1 MRIYCKRL
9 IWFLT
14 IFYICHNDWFFT
26 TLFSIL
32 RPAIRRANHGGAQKR
47 MKKYLIT
54 GISGFVAYHFL
65 EHLNMLGEKVEVLGL
80 DLKIPQTIRDYSFE
94 NVKLSFVELNL
105 LEYRALEIA
114 VISFSPHYILHLA
127 SFSSVGKSWEMPL
140 ESFLNNT
147 NIFLNIAEIIRHNK
161 IACRILSVGSSEEYG
176 NVKESDILLKEDM
189 ILHPG
194 NPYAVARVSQEML
207 SKCYVDAYGL
217 DIILTRSF
225 NHVGARQRTDFA
237 IPSFA
242 KQISDGV
249 KQGQKEIKLSTGD
262 ISVIRDFIDV
272 RDVVSAYFA
281 LLKDGKRGEL
291 YNVCSGQGHSLKEV
305 INLLAKIFN
314 VKVITETDPKRVR
327 PIDSRIIIGSFE
339 KIKEHT
345 SWQPKFKLEESL
357 KAVAGSI

>member
-1 MRIYCKRL
+1 
-9 IWFLT
+9 
-14 IFYICHNDWFFT
+14 
-26 TLFSIL
+26 
-32 RPAIRRANHGGAQKR
+32 

-54 GISGFVAYHFL
+54 GIGGFVAYHFL
-65 EHLNMLGEKVEVLGL
+65 ERLSALGEEAEVLGL
-80 DLKIPQTIRDYSFE
+80 DLKIPQDVKDYSFK
-94 NVKLSFVELNL
+94 NVKLSLVELNL

-114 VISFSPHYILHLA
+114 VVSFSPNYIAHLA

-147 NIFLNIAEIIRHNK
+147 NIFLNIAEIARHNK
-161 IACRILSVGSSEEYG
+161 ISCRILSVGSSEEYG
-176 NVKESDILLKEDM
+176 NVKESDIPLKENM
-189 ILHPG
+189 VLHPG

-207 SKCYVDAYGL
+207 SKCYVDAYKL

-225 NHVGARQRTDFA
+225 NHVGAKQRTDFA

-249 KQGQKEIKLSTGD
+249 KQGQKEIKLYTGD

-281 LLKDGKRGEL
+281 LLENGKTGEL

-305 INLLAKIFN
+305 VDLLAKIFN
-314 VKVITETDPKRVR
+314 VKVATETDPKRVR
-327 PIDSRIIIGSFE
+327 PIDNRIIIGSFE

-345 SWQPKFKLEESL
+345 GWQPKFELEDSL
-357 KAVAGSI
+357 KAVVNG

>member
-1 MRIYCKRL
+1 
-9 IWFLT
+9 
-14 IFYICHNDWFFT
+14 
-26 TLFSIL
+26 
-32 RPAIRRANHGGAQKR
+32 

-65 EHLNMLGEKVEVLGL
+65 EHLNTLGEKAEVLGL
-80 DLKIPQTIRDYSFE
+80 DLKISQDVRDYSFE
-94 NVKLSFVELNL
+94 NIKINFVELNL

-114 VISFSPHYILHLA
+114 VVAFSPNYIVHLA

-147 NIFLNIAEIIRHNK
+147 NIFLNIAEIVRHNK

-176 NVKESDILLKEDM
+176 NVKESDIPLKENM
-189 ILHPG
+189 LLRPG

-207 SKCYVDAYGL
+207 SKCYVEAYKL

-249 KQGQKEIKLSTGD
+249 EQGQKEIKLFTGD

-281 LLKDGKRGEL
+281 LLKSGKSGEL
-291 YNVCSGQGHSLKEV
+291 YNVCSGKGHSLKEV
-305 INLLAKIFN
+305 VDLLAKIFD
-314 VKVITETDPKRVR
+314 VQVITETDPKRVR
-327 PIDSRIIIGSFE
+327 PIDNRIIIGCFE
-339 KIKEHT
+339 KINEHT
-345 SWQPKFKLEESL
+345 NWQPKFELEDSL
-357 KAVAGSI
+357 KALIS

>member
-1 MRIYCKRL
+1 
-9 IWFLT
+9 
-14 IFYICHNDWFFT
+14 
-26 TLFSIL
+26 
-32 RPAIRRANHGGAQKR
+32 

-65 EHLNMLGEKVEVLGL
+65 EHLNMLGEKADVLGL
-80 DLKIPQTIRDYSFE
+80 DLKIPQTLREYSFE
-94 NVKLSFVELNL
+94 NVKLSLVELNL

-114 VISFSPHYILHLA
+114 VVSFSPDYIVHLA

-147 NIFLNIAEIIRHNK
+147 NIFLNIAEVVRHNK

-176 NVKESDILLKEDM
+176 NVKESDTPLKENM

-207 SKCYVDAYGL
+207 SKCYVNAYGL

-225 NHVGARQRTDFA
+225 NHVGAKQRTDFA

-249 KQGQKEIKLSTGD
+249 KQGQKEIKLSAGD

-272 RDVVSAYFA
+272 RDVVNAYLA
-281 LLKDGKRGEL
+281 LLNNGKTGEL
-291 YNVCSGQGHSLKEV
+291 YNVCSGRGHSLKEIV
-305 INLLAKIFN
+305 DLLAKIFN
-314 VKVITETDPKRVR
+314 VKVTVETDPKKVR
-327 PIDSRIIIGSFE
+327 PIDNKIITGSFE

-345 SWQPKFKLEESL
+345 GWQPKFKLEDSL
-357 KAVAGSI
+357 KAIAESL